1 MFSSSEILICSTFR
15 THLQFWSISRP
26 FPPLVQTPA
35 YLLDYPNSFLTDL
48 YISLFGPHKYFS
60 KWNSKKSCQC
70 RSNSVTLK
78 PPISSH
84 CNKKEQQSSFKMA
97 WKTLHV
103 LRGSYQSLKCTPT
116 TPLLLSLIQPLFP
129 KYIKHTPAHSV
140 GHVFSLFPLPEIILL
155 QISSNYLPIP

>member
-1 MFSSSEILICSTFR
+1 MFGSSEIPICSAFR
-15 THLQFWSISRP
+15 THLQFWPISLP

-48 YISLFGPHKYFS
+48 YISLFGPHKYFF
-60 KWNSKKSCQC
+60 KWSSKKSCQY

-103 LRGSYQSLKCTPT
+103 LRGSYQSLAEIYTYYSSLALSDSAALSHIYQT
-116 TPLLLSLIQPLFP
+116 HTRPLCRPCVLIVPFVWN
-129 KYIKHTPAHSV
+129 YFT
-140 GHVFSLFPLPEIILL
+140 
-155 QISSNYLPIP
+155 SNFE